1 MQWESMDQMKTKI
14 VKSKKIFNNSE
25 TQRIISPL
33 LGRMQDHRDPSN
45 GKNKINHNSHASCTM

>member
-1 MQWESMDQMKTKI
+1 MRKYGSNEKKI

-33 LGRMQDHRDPSN
+33 LGGMQHHRDPSN
-45 GKNKINHNSHASCTM
+45 GKKKINHNSHTSCTM